1 MRIAIASGKGGTG
14 KTTIATSMA
23 AVLSQNGMDV
33 AYLDCDVE
41 EPNGRILL
49 KPDID
54 IDREVSVPV
63 PRIIEAKC
71 THCGD
76 CSESCEFNALTVLP
90 NKVIVFDELCHSCG
104 GCALVCPEK
113 AIEEIPRP
121 IGVTSAGRGS
131 GAGFVEGRMNVGES
145 QAPPL
150 IKAVKEHSSSAEIV
164 IVDAPP
170 GTSCS
175 VIESIADS
183 QFVALVTEPTP
194 FGLHDLKL
202 AVSMLGLLHL
212 PHGVIINRDEGD
224 SAIITEYCDKAGVE
238 ILACIPFDRKIA
250 EAYSRGNL
258 LSDCGSEYRNMLL
271 TLFEKIERRVAA

>member
-1 MRIAIASGKGGTG
+1 MTSSEWIKAVIKIIAYELD
-14 KTTIATSMA
+14 
-23 AVLSQNGMDV
+23 VLGV
-33 AYLDCDVE
+33 
-41 EPNGRILL
+41 NGRWLAAFGLEPVFRRSKMFRMIQDRVLTLNRSNRIHPILL
-49 KPDID
+49 LDEAQYLSNSILQEIRLLTNFEID
-54 IDREVSVPV
+54 S
-63 PRIIEAKC
+63 
-71 THCGD
+71 
-76 CSESCEFNALTVLP
+76 FNALTVLP

-238 ILACIPFDRKIA
+238 ILACIPFDRQI
-250 EAYSRGNL
+250 SRKHTPGVIF
-258 LSDCGSEYRNMLL
+258 CL
-271 TLFEKIERRVAA
+271 TAALNTVTCY